1 MVKRIVKMT
10 FQPALVHEF
19 LAIFE
24 ESSPRIRSFHGCLHL
39 ELWQSIEPGSN
50 VLFTYS
56 HWENEKALE
65 EYRQS
70 SLFLTTWARTKVL
83 FAAKPEAWT
92 VQNVSS

>member
-1 MVKRIVKMT
+1 MT
-10 FQPALVHEF
+10 FQPALVNEF

-24 ESSPRIRSFHGCLHL
+24 ESSPKIRLFPGCLHL
-39 ELWQSIEPGSN
+39 ELWRSTEADTA

-56 HWENEKALE
+56 HWENEKALA

-70 SLFLTTWARTKVL
+70 ALFAATWARTKIL

-92 VQNVSS
+92 VENI